1 MIQLHLYKTLLTYIH
16 TPKMF
21 LFHKSNFCKILRK
34 FIVNKMSPRPSL
46 IPDLMDNSPAQSNNT
61 DILEKD
67 NESSSNISSEKNE
80 GKTTTNRAGSCRV
93 CLKSF
98 KAEDFSKTCFE
109 CKYRV
114 CEDCASYSKI
124 DSSEDLV
131 RLWL

>member
-1 MIQLHLYKTLLTYIH
+1 
-16 TPKMF
+16 
-21 LFHKSNFCKILRK
+21 
-34 FIVNKMSPRPSL
+34 MSPRPSL
-46 IPDLMDNSPAQSNNT
+46 IPDTVESSSIQPSS
-61 DILEKD
+61 IEVIEKD
-67 NESSSNISSEKNE
+67 NESASNTNAEKNE
-80 GKTTTNRAGSCRV
+80 GKTTNRAGSCRV

-131 RLWL
+131 SFKNIFFSCYL

>member
-1 MIQLHLYKTLLTYIH
+1 
-16 TPKMF
+16 
-21 LFHKSNFCKILRK
+21 
-34 FIVNKMSPRPSL
+34 MSPRPSL
-46 IPDLMDNSPAQSNNT
+46 IPDSVESSTLQQNNAT
-61 DILEKD
+61 EGLERD
-67 NESSSNISSEKNE
+67 NESGSNMSSEKNE

-131 RLWL
+131 GVYFFYPLRKKRKNY

>member
-1 MIQLHLYKTLLTYIH
+1 
-16 TPKMF
+16 
-21 LFHKSNFCKILRK
+21 
-34 FIVNKMSPRPSL
+34 MSPRPSL
-46 IPDLMDNSPAQSNNT
+46 IPDTVESLSVQPCST
-61 DILEKD
+61 EGLEKE
-67 NESSSNISSEKNE
+67 NESVSNISSEKNE
-80 GKTTTNRAGSCRV
+80 AKTTNRAGSCRV

-131 RLWL
+131 SLKI

>member
-1 MIQLHLYKTLLTYIH
+1 
-16 TPKMF
+16 MF
-21 LFHKSNFCKILRK
+21 LFHKNDFCKILQK
-34 FIVNKMSPRPSL
+34 FLVNKMSPRPSL
-46 IPDLMDNSPAQSNNT
+46 IPDLVENSPAQSNNT

-67 NESSSNISSEKNE
+67 NESGSNISSEKNE
-80 GKTTTNRAGSCRV
+80 GKTTNRAGSCRV

-131 RLWL
+131 SLWNKSFIIDDHFTII